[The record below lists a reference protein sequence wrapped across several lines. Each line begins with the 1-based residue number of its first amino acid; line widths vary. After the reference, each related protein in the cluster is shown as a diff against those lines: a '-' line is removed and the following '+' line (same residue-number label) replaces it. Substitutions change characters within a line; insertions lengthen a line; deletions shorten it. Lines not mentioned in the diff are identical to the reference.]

1 MPFFYLV
8 TGYFLGK
15 ACSDDKSILA
25 FKLKKSCHKWLN
37 LWLKYTL
44 ALLFISIIL
53 DVCLGQIESWTWN
66 DTYTMLMSGV
76 CAFIDQ
82 HEWKLQTYGISTL
95 WFLYCGFLAFCIIY
109 IMRKFVYTAWFLLII
124 IICQVSFAFFIYNG
138 VTNWLFFYSTLPFLY
153 YGMLIGHYY
162 KNFRIHLRTGTLI
175 FFCIVFFGSAVAEYY
190 YTGKEVI
197 FMNIPLSLSLF
208 MLILKSNKIAT
219 FLYEKQLLPQ
229 NSNILTLDVYVWHRL
244 VYYMLSVLGIKMY
257 GCDAIVV
264 FLITL
269 TGSVIIRN
277 LLKRNLCL

>member
-1 MPFFYLV
+1 MNKMKRNPLIDYARYFFAFLVVCIHVPLAHGGAIIWPFARCAVPFFYLV

-124 IICQVSFAFFIYNG
+124 IICQVSFVFFIYNG

-153 YGMLIGHYY
+153 YGMLIGHYS
-162 KNFRIHLRTGTLI
+162 L
-175 FFCIVFFGSAVAEYY
+175 
-190 YTGKEVI
+190 
-197 FMNIPLSLSLF
+197 LSG
-208 MLILKSNKIAT
+208 
-219 FLYEKQLLPQ
+219 E
-229 NSNILTLDVYVWHRL
+229 NSP
-244 VYYMLSVLGIKMY
+244 K
-257 GCDAIVV
+257 
-264 FLITL
+264 
-269 TGSVIIRN
+269 
-277 LLKRNLCL
+277 